1 MLDLGKGR
9 NLRTSALASDQNT
22 IKRNTRKST
31 SEFVELEM
39 EDNFSTVA
47 GMVILYLF
55 YVYSEK

>member
-39 EDNFSTVA
+39 KYNFST
-47 GMVILYLF
+47 GMVILCLF